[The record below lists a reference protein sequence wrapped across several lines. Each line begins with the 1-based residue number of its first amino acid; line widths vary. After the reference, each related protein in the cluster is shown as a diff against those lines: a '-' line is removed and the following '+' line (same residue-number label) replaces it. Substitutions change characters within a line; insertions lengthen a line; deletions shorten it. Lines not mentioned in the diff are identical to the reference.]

1 MPIARERHSG
11 WGYPVRR
18 KNSTGYQDATIVPSW
33 DHGIGADGPGSSMA
47 MTIELNLEQERIVQ
61 EALRQG
67 LFHSVEEAL
76 DQAIQSIAPR
86 ETPLQPRKT
95 AAGKKSLVEV
105 FAPLRGLDLDFSRN
119 PSTGRPVEP

>member
-1 MPIARERHSG
+1 
-11 WGYPVRR
+11 
-18 KNSTGYQDATIVPSW
+18 
-33 DHGIGADGPGSSMA
+33 MA